1 MIFDRNRDEA
11 CGKALEIF
19 EEVQRIFRAQHA
31 DNHDERTVARIFPFS
46 HERGQRLATIGIVPA
61 IEPDLGAFRR
71 QIDQLAG
78 QRGIDAGF
86 GLGEALVS
94 GVSNADHYK
103 VDRRTGQVLVRR
115 IAKPLRAYRRP
126 DFHPTQV
133 GHPDLAA
140 HWLSSH
146 ADRWKAVGAAA

>member
-1 MIFDRNRDEA
+1 MRWFNYVLIQFVLDTLRQTVNNLWRDRTLHKPSTWVSATRFLF
-11 CGKALEIF
+11 G
-19 EEVQRIFRAQHA
+19 QH
-31 DNHDERTVARIFPFS
+31 
-46 HERGQRLATIGIVPA
+46 G
-61 IEPDLGAFRR
+61 
-71 QIDQLAG
+71 
-78 QRGIDAGF
+78 
-86 GLGEALVS
+86 
-94 GVSNADHYK
+94 
-103 VDRRTGQVLVRR
+103 LVRR